1 MNTNTTADAKTTW
14 PPDNTEM
21 LELYQPIVEGMTKY
35 SGALS
40 DGYAA
45 MGSEWFNFIN
55 RRFHTDISLAGRLAK
70 CGSPQDLMR
79 EWSAFVSMASED
91 YRNEF
96 ARLAEMSS
104 ATSQRAASAI
114 HVNGQG
120 KARQGDA
127 AWASR
132 GV

>member
-1 MNTNTTADAKTTW
+1 MNTNTTAGAKTTW

-35 SGALS
+35 SAALS

-45 MGSEWFNFIN
+45 MGSEWFSFVN
-55 RRFHTDISLAGRLAK
+55 RRFHTDMSLAGRLAK
-70 CGSPQDLMR
+70 CASSQDLMR

-114 HVNGQG
+114 HTNGQDKTG
-120 KARQGDA
+120 QGSGT
-127 AWASR
+127 WASR